1 MKKETLRAVLLLFL
15 CSGFWVLTLALAAS
29 FLGIGFVQGPQQSVY
44 SQTGTVPPFGTQP
57 TVNAPQFG
65 SPYINNNAMWPN
77 QSQAT
82 YNTATQEVN
91 LPYQLDTSRWL
102 AFSVVIDDTVQTV
115 TVLDPTERSMAVY
128 HVYLTGS
135 DKGKIELASE
145 RNIAGDL
152 KYDVYNPIY
161 GSPLPSE
168 MRANAEK
175 KNQ

>member
-15 CSGFWVLTLALAAS
+15 CSGFWVMTLALAAS
-29 FLGIGFVQGPQQSVY
+29 FLGIGFAQGPQQSVY

-65 SPYINNNAMWPN
+65 SPYINHNAMLPN

-82 YNTATQEVN
+82 YNMATQEVN
-91 LPYQLDTSRWL
+91 IPFQLDTSRWL

-115 TVLDPTERSMAVY
+115 TVLDPAERSMAVY
-128 HVYLTGS
+128 HVYLTGP
-135 DKGKIELASE
+135 DKGKIELMSE
-145 RNIAGDL
+145 RNIAADL
-152 KYDVYNPIY
+152 KFDGYNAM
-161 GSPLPSE
+161 SPLPVE

-175 KNQ
+175 KDQ